1 MSFIVKRGEYYSA
14 RLVIPVKLRS
24 ILGRNEFKKSLG
36 TTSRKEAALLAAP
49 LVLNWKQLI
58 QQAKTDG
65 ITSRAKALRRD
76 LAAVDDDD
84 IIDDDEA
91 SAIAAS
97 IIIEAEIEEHIL
109 GGRAIESIT
118 SKRQRD
124 AAKAFYDIA
133 SGQVK
138 LLDDHV
144 DGWLAS
150 IVHLKLRTINQR
162 NRDVTAF
169 LKEETAKI
177 PTRESVA
184 AWIRASYAQGD
195 KSVKRKLESLGSFWE
210 YLLVEGVVTGL
221 SPFSSHKLPKAKKR
235 NTPKRRCFT
244 NEECLAILKAARGAN
259 DQPLLDTITLAL
271 HTGARI
277 EELCKLRVEDVVIE
291 DNLRCLRINK
301 SKTDAGS
308 RIIPLHPAIAD
319 LIDRL
324 CRDTKDG
331 YLIPSTSIN
340 QYNERS
346 TGLGRRFGR
355 LKTSLGYG
363 PELVF
368 HSLRKTVTTKL
379 EQAGVPEGVAADIV
393 GHKKQTMTYGL
404 YSGGSS
410 MTQKMDAI
418 IKITY

>member
-1 MSFIVKRGEYYSA
+1 
-14 RLVIPVKLRS
+14 
-24 ILGRNEFKKSLG
+24 
-36 TTSRKEAALLAAP
+36 
-49 LVLNWKQLI
+49 
-58 QQAKTDG
+58 
-65 ITSRAKALRRD
+65 
-76 LAAVDDDD
+76 
-84 IIDDDEA
+84 
-91 SAIAAS
+91 
-97 IIIEAEIEEHIL
+97 
-109 GGRAIESIT
+109 
-118 SKRQRD
+118 
-124 AAKAFYDIA
+124 
-133 SGQVK
+133 
-138 LLDDHV
+138 
-144 DGWLAS
+144 
-150 IVHLKLRTINQR
+150 
-162 NRDVTAF
+162 
-169 LKEETAKI
+169 
-177 PTRESVA
+177 
-184 AWIRASYAQGD
+184 
-195 KSVKRKLESLGSFWE
+195 
-210 YLLVEGVVTGL
+210 
-221 SPFSSHKLPKAKKR
+221 
-235 NTPKRRCFT
+235 
-244 NEECLAILKAARGAN
+244 
-259 DQPLLDTITLAL
+259 
-271 HTGARI
+271 
-277 EELCKLRVEDVVIE
+277 VEDVVIE

-393 GHKKQTMTYGL
+393 GHEKQTMTYGL